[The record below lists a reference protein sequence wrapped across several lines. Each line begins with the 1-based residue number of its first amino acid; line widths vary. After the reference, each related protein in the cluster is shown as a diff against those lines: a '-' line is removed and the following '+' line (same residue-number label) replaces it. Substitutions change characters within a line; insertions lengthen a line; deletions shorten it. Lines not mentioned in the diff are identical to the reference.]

1 VTSPAE
7 MTFRR
12 LAIGDPKL
20 IGAIGDLDHR
30 DPGLH
35 RLDDRTES
43 LLRIGALVALDAP
56 QSSYQAEVGAAQRA
70 GADLEDVLAVLV
82 AIAGAVGSVRVI
94 AAAPRIALAAGY
106 DIETALEQND
116 PSDHEVAGSPTR
128 E

>member
-1 VTSPAE
+1 MTSPAE

-20 IGAIGDLDHR
+20 IGAIGDPGHR

-106 DIETALEQND
+106 DIETALELND
-116 PSDHEVAGSPTR
+116 PYDHEVAGSVSAP
-128 E
+128 